1 MVSLTGTATAS
12 TAQQGNSTMS
22 LLVSLLP
29 ILAMVV
35 LMYFMLIRPQ
45 NKRKKAEQK
54 MRNDLQVGDEITTIG
69 GIMGRVVSIKDESES
84 IVIETGADRSKV
96 RIKKWAIGSCD
107 TVHEQAGRLE
117 KIQKIRGAGWT
128 S

>member
-1 MVSLTGTATAS
+1 MMISQMISLASTATAS
-12 TAQQGNSTMS
+12 GAGQTGGTMS
-22 LLVSLLP
+22 MLISLVP
-29 ILAMVV
+29 ILLMVV

-54 MRNDLQVGDEITTIG
+54 MRDNLQVGDDITTIG

-107 TVHEQAGRLE
+107 TVHDDVEA
-117 KIQKIRGAGWT
+117 K
-128 S
+128 

>member
-1 MVSLTGTATAS
+1 MMISQMIFLAS
-12 TAQQGNSTMS
+12 TAAGSTPEQGNSTVS

-29 ILAMVV
+29 ILLMVV

-45 NKRKKAEQK
+45 NKRKNDGQK
-54 MRNDLQVGDEITTIG
+54 MGDNLQVGDDITTIG
-69 GIMGRVVSIKDESES
+69 GIMGRVVSIKDETES

-107 TVHEQAGRLE
+107 TVHDEAE
-117 KIQKIRGAGWT
+117 TK
-128 S
+128 

>member
-1 MVSLTGTATAS
+1 ME
-12 TAQQGNSTMS
+12 NYMS
-22 LLVSLLP
+22 F
-29 ILAMVV
+29 IWIAM
-35 LMYFMLIRPQ
+35 MIAIFYFMLIRPQ

-54 MRNDLQVGDEITTIG
+54 MRDNLQVGDDITTIG

-107 TVHEQAGRLE
+107 TVHDDVEA
-117 KIQKIRGAGWT
+117 K
-128 S
+128 